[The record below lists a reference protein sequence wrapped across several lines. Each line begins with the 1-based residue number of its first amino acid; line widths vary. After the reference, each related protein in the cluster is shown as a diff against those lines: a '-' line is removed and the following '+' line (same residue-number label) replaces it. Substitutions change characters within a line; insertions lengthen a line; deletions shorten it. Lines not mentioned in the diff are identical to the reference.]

1 MARTDFKDYYEI
13 LGVSKN
19 ATDAEIRQAFRRL
32 ARKYHP
38 DLNPGDKEAEA
49 RFKEINEAHEVLS
62 DPEKRRKYDQ
72 FGQYWQQA
80 SAAGAGGFNVNVGD
94 FGADFGQFANF
105 EDFINEL
112 LGRFATGTT
121 TGRTRTWSSA
131 GFDPSPFGSTDID
144 LEVQISFQEAFQG
157 CQKSFKIGDEQVTVT
172 IPAGIK
178 PGTKLRLR
186 GKGQYNPY
194 TQQRGDLYL
203 TVQVAPHPLF
213 RFEEDQLVI
222 DLPITPDEAAL
233 GAQVTVPTPSGNVVL
248 NVPAGTRSG
257 QSLRLRGKG
266 WRSSSGIAGDLLA
279 KVQIVPPK
287 SLSAQEKELYEK
299 LRSFRTFN
307 PRAHW
312 PV

>member
-1 MARTDFKDYYEI
+1 MARTDFKDYYQV
-13 LGVSKN
+13 LGVSKT
-19 ATDAEIRQAFRRL
+19 ATDADIRQAFRRL

-38 DLNPGDKEAEA
+38 DLNPGDKDAEA

-80 SAAGAGGFNVNVGD
+80 GGGGAGGFNVNVGGFD
-94 FGADFGQFANF
+94 ADFSQFANF
-105 EDFINEL
+105 EEFINEL
-112 LGRFATGTT
+112 LGRFSTAGTAS
-121 TGRTRTWSSA
+121 GWSG
-131 GFDPSPFGSTDID
+131 GFDPSGFSSTSADVEAD
-144 LEVQISFQEAFQG
+144 AQISFQEAAQG
-157 CQKSFKIGDEQVTVT
+157 CEKTFQIGSEKVTVT

-186 GKGQYNPY
+186 GKGRSNPY

-213 RFEEDQLVI
+213 RFEENQLVM
-222 DLPITPDEAAL
+222 DLPLAPDEAAL

-248 NVPAGTRSG
+248 NIPAGTRSG

-266 WRSSSGIAGDLLA
+266 WRKSDGTHGDLLA

-287 SLSAQEKELYEK
+287 SLSAAEKDLYEK
-299 LRSFRTFN
+299 LRSLRTFN

-312 PV
+312 PNA

>member
-1 MARTDFKDYYEI
+1 MARTDFKDYYQI

-80 SAAGAGGFNVNVGD
+80 SAAGAGGFNVD
-94 FGADFGQFANF
+94 FGTDFSQFANF

-121 TGRTRTWSSA
+121 TGRTRTWSTV
-131 GFDPSPFGSTDID
+131 GFDPSGFGVTDTE
-144 LEVQISFQEAFQG
+144 LEVQISFEEAFRG
-157 CQKSFKIGDEQVTVT
+157 CQKSLNIGGEQMTVT
-172 IPAGIK
+172 IPAGVRS
-178 PGTKLRLR
+178 GTKLRLR

-213 RFEEDQLVI
+213 HFEDDQLVI
-222 DLPITPDEAAL
+222 DLPLTPDEAAL
-233 GAQVTVPTPSGNVVL
+233 GAQVTVPTPSGNVVVT
-248 NVPAGTRSG
+248 VPAGTRSG
-257 QSLRLRGKG
+257 QSLRLRSKG
-266 WRSSSGIAGDLLA
+266 WPNRLGGRGDLLA

-287 SLSAQEKELYEK
+287 SLSWQEKELYEK
-299 LRSFRTFN
+299 LRSLRTFN
-307 PRAHW
+307 PRAQW

>member
-1 MARTDFKDYYEI
+1 MARTDFKDYYQI

-94 FGADFGQFANF
+94 FGADFSQFANF

-121 TGRTRTWSSA
+121 TGRTRSWSSVGFDTA
-131 GFDPSPFGSTDID
+131 GFGATDVET
-144 LEVQISFQEAFQG
+144 EVQISFQEAFQG
-157 CQKSFKIGDEQVTVT
+157 CQKSFAIGNEQVTVR
-172 IPAGIK
+172 IPAGVRS
-178 PGTKLRLR
+178 GTKLRLR

-233 GAQVTVPTPSGNVVL
+233 GAQVTVPTPSGNVVV

-266 WRSSSGIAGDLLA
+266 WPNRLGSRGDLLA

-287 SLSAQEKELYEK
+287 SLSAQEKELYAK
-299 LRSFRTFN
+299 LRSLRTFN
-307 PRAHW
+307 PRSHW

>member
-1 MARTDFKDYYEI
+1 MARTDFKDYYQV
-13 LGVSKN
+13 LGVSKT

-38 DLNPGDKEAEA
+38 DLNPGDKDAEA

-80 SAAGAGGFNVNVGD
+80 AGSTSGFNVNVGGFDGD
-94 FGADFGQFANF
+94 FSQFANF
-105 EDFINEL
+105 EEFINEL
-112 LGRFATGTT
+112 LGRVSGAAGAS
-121 TGRTRTWSSA
+121 GWPG
-131 GFDPSPFGSTDID
+131 GFDPSGFGSTSADSEA
-144 LEVQISFQEAFQG
+144 EVQISFQEAAQG
-157 CQKSFKIGDEQVTVT
+157 CEKTFQIGAEKVTVT

-186 GKGQYNPY
+186 GKGKSNPY
-194 TQQRGDLYL
+194 TSQRGDLYL

-213 RFEEDQLVI
+213 RFEENQLVL
-222 DLPITPDEAAL
+222 DLPLAPDEAAL
-233 GAQVTVPTPSGNVVL
+233 GTQLTVPTPSGNVVL
-248 NVPAGTRSG
+248 NIPAGTRSG

-266 WRSSSGIAGDLLA
+266 WPRPNGTPGDLLA

-287 SLSAQEKELYEK
+287 SLSGAEKDLYEK
-299 LRSFRTFN
+299 LRSLRTFN

-312 PV
+312 PST

>member
-1 MARTDFKDYYEI
+1 MARTDFKDYYQI

-94 FGADFGQFANF
+94 FGADFSQFANF

-121 TGRTRTWSSA
+121 TGRTRSWSSVGFDTA
-131 GFDPSPFGSTDID
+131 GFGATDVET
-144 LEVQISFQEAFQG
+144 EVQISFQEAFQG
-157 CQKSFKIGDEQVTVT
+157 CQKSFAIGNEQVTVR
-172 IPAGIK
+172 IPAGVRS
-178 PGTKLRLR
+178 GTKLRLR

-233 GAQVTVPTPSGNVVL
+233 GAQVTVPTPSGNVVV

-266 WRSSSGIAGDLLA
+266 WPNRLGSRGDLLA

-287 SLSAQEKELYEK
+287 FLSAQEKELYEK
-299 LRSFRTFN
+299 LRSLRTFN
-307 PRAHW
+307 PRSHW

>member
-1 MARTDFKDYYEI
+1 MARTDFKDYYQI

-19 ATDAEIRQAFRRL
+19 ATEAEIRQAFRRL

-62 DPEKRRKYDQ
+62 DPQKRRKYDQ

-80 SAAGAGGFNVNVGD
+80 SAAEAGGFNVNVGD
-94 FGADFGQFANF
+94 FGADFSQFANF
-105 EDFINEL
+105 EEFINEL
-112 LGRFATGTT
+112 LGRFATGT
-121 TGRTRTWSSA
+121 GRTRTWSTV
-131 GFDPSPFGSTDID
+131 GFDTSGFGSADAEAEI
-144 LEVQISFQEAFQG
+144 QISFQEAFQG
-157 CQKSFKIGDEQVTVT
+157 CQKSFAIGNEQVTVT

-194 TQQRGDLYL
+194 SQQRGDLYL

-213 RFEEDQLVI
+213 RFEDDQLVI

-266 WRSSSGIAGDLLA
+266 WRSSGGMAGDLLA

-287 SLSAQEKELYEK
+287 SLSAQEKDLYEK
-299 LRSFRTFN
+299 LRSLRTFN

-312 PV
+312 PI

>member
-1 MARTDFKDYYEI
+1 MARTDFKDYYQV
-13 LGVSKN
+13 LGVSKT
-19 ATDAEIRQAFRRL
+19 ATDADIRQAFRRL

-38 DLNPGDKEAEA
+38 DLNPGDKDAEA

-80 SAAGAGGFNVNVGD
+80 GGGGAGGFNVNVGGFD
-94 FGADFGQFANF
+94 ADFSQFANF
-105 EDFINEL
+105 EEFINEL
-112 LGRFATGTT
+112 LGRFSTGGTAS
-121 TGRTRTWSSA
+121 GWSG
-131 GFDPSPFGSTDID
+131 GFDPSGFSSTSADVEAD
-144 LEVQISFQEAFQG
+144 AQISFQEAAQG
-157 CQKSFKIGDEQVTVT
+157 CEKTFQIGSEKVTVT

-186 GKGQYNPY
+186 GKGRSNPY

-213 RFEEDQLVI
+213 RFEENQLVM
-222 DLPITPDEAAL
+222 DLPLAPDEAAL

-248 NVPAGTRSG
+248 NIPAGTRSG

-266 WRSSSGIAGDLLA
+266 WRKSDGTHGDLLA

-287 SLSAQEKELYEK
+287 SLSVDEKDLYEK
-299 LRSFRTFN
+299 LRSLRTFN

-312 PV
+312 PNT

>member
-1 MARTDFKDYYEI
+1 MARTDFKDYYQI

-80 SAAGAGGFNVNVGD
+80 SGAGAGGFNFNVGD
-94 FGADFGQFANF
+94 FGADFSQFATF

-121 TGRTRTWSSA
+121 TGRTRSWSSVGFDTA
-131 GFDPSPFGSTDID
+131 GFGGTDVEA
-144 LEVQISFQEAFQG
+144 EVQISFQEAFQG
-157 CQKSFKIGDEQVTVT
+157 CQKSFAIGNEQVTVR

-178 PGTKLRLR
+178 SGTKLRLR

-194 TQQRGDLYL
+194 TQQRGDVYL

-213 RFEEDQLVI
+213 RFEDDQLVI

-266 WRSSSGIAGDLLA
+266 WPSSGGSAGDLLA

-299 LRSFRTFN
+299 LRSLRTFN
-307 PRAHW
+307 PRSHW

>member
-1 MARTDFKDYYEI
+1 MARTDFKDYYQI

-19 ATDAEIRQAFRRL
+19 ATEAEIRQAFRRL

-62 DPEKRRKYDQ
+62 NPEKRRKYDQ

-80 SAAGAGGFNVNVGD
+80 SAAGAAGFNVDFSN
-94 FGADFGQFANF
+94 FGADFSQFANF

-121 TGRTRTWSSA
+121 TGRTRSWSSV
-131 GFDPSPFGSTDID
+131 GFDTTGFGGTDVEAEI
-144 LEVQISFQEAFQG
+144 QISFQEAFEG
-157 CQKSFKIGDEQVTVT
+157 CQKTFTVGSDQVTVT
-172 IPAGIK
+172 VPAGIRG
-178 PGTKLRLR
+178 GTKLRLR

-233 GAQVTVPTPSGNVVL
+233 GAQVTVPTPSGSVVVT
-248 NVPAGTRSG
+248 VPAGTRSG

-266 WRSSSGIAGDLLA
+266 WPSRLGGRGDLLA

-287 SLSAQEKELYEK
+287 SLSAQERELYEK
-299 LRSFRTFN
+299 LRSLRTFN

-312 PV
+312 RV

>member
-1 MARTDFKDYYEI
+1 MARTDFKDYYQI

-38 DLNPGDKEAEA
+38 DLNPGDKDAEA

-94 FGADFGQFANF
+94 FGADFSQFANF

-121 TGRTRTWSSA
+121 TGRTRSWSSVGFDTA
-131 GFDPSPFGSTDID
+131 GFGATDVET
-144 LEVQISFQEAFQG
+144 EVQISFQEAFQG
-157 CQKSFKIGDEQVTVT
+157 CQKSFAIGNEQVTVR
-172 IPAGIK
+172 IPAGVRS
-178 PGTKLRLR
+178 GTKLRLR

-203 TVQVAPHPLF
+203 TVQVAPHPIF
-213 RFEEDQLVI
+213 HFEEDQLVI

-233 GAQVTVPTPSGNVVL
+233 GAQVTVPTPSGNVVV

-266 WRSSSGIAGDLLA
+266 WPNRLGSRGDLLA

-287 SLSAQEKELYEK
+287 FLSAQEQELYAK
-299 LRSFRTFN
+299 LRSLRTFN
-307 PRAHW
+307 PRSHW

>member
-1 MARTDFKDYYEI
+1 MARTDFKDYYQV
-13 LGVSKN
+13 LGVSKT
-19 ATDAEIRQAFRRL
+19 ATDADIRQAFRRL

-38 DLNPGDKEAEA
+38 DLNPGDKDAEA

-80 SAAGAGGFNVNVGD
+80 GGGGAGGFNVNVGGFD
-94 FGADFGQFANF
+94 ADFSQFANF
-105 EDFINEL
+105 EEFINEL
-112 LGRFATGTT
+112 LGRFSTAGTAS
-121 TGRTRTWSSA
+121 GWSG
-131 GFDPSPFGSTDID
+131 GFDPSGFSSTSADV
-144 LEVQISFQEAFQG
+144 EAEAQISFQEAAQG
-157 CQKSFKIGDEQVTVT
+157 CEKTFQIGSEKVTVT

-186 GKGQYNPY
+186 GKGRSNPY

-213 RFEEDQLVI
+213 RFEENQLVM
-222 DLPITPDEAAL
+222 DLPLAPDEAAL

-248 NVPAGTRSG
+248 NIPAGTRSG

-266 WRSSSGIAGDLLA
+266 WRKSDGTHGDLLA
-279 KVQIVPPK
+279 RVQIVPPK
-287 SLSAQEKELYEK
+287 SLSGDEKDLYEK
-299 LRSFRTFN
+299 LRSLRTFN

-312 PV
+312 PNA

>member
-1 MARTDFKDYYEI
+1 MARTDFKDYYQV
-13 LGVSKN
+13 LGVSKT
-19 ATDAEIRQAFRRL
+19 ATDADIRQAFRRL

-38 DLNPGDKEAEA
+38 DLNPGDKDAEA

-80 SAAGAGGFNVNVGD
+80 GGGGAGGFNVNVGGFD
-94 FGADFGQFANF
+94 ADFSQFANF
-105 EDFINEL
+105 EEFINEL
-112 LGRFATGTT
+112 LGRFSTAGTAS
-121 TGRTRTWSSA
+121 GWSG
-131 GFDPSPFGSTDID
+131 GFDPSGFSSTNADV
-144 LEVQISFQEAFQG
+144 EAEAQISFQEAAQG
-157 CQKSFKIGDEQVTVT
+157 CEKTFQIGSEKVTVT

-186 GKGQYNPY
+186 GKGRSNPY

-213 RFEEDQLVI
+213 RFEENQLVM
-222 DLPITPDEAAL
+222 DLPLAPDEAAL

-248 NVPAGTRSG
+248 NIPAGTRSG

-266 WRSSSGIAGDLLA
+266 WRKSDGTHGDLLA

-287 SLSAQEKELYEK
+287 SLSGDEKDLYEK
-299 LRSFRTFN
+299 LRSLRTFN

-312 PV
+312 PNA

>member
-1 MARTDFKDYYEI
+1 MARTDFKDYYQI

-80 SAAGAGGFNVNVGD
+80 SAAGAGGFNVNVAD
-94 FGADFGQFANF
+94 FGADFSQFANF

-121 TGRTRTWSSA
+121 TGRTRSWSSVGFDTA
-131 GFDPSPFGSTDID
+131 GFGATDVET
-144 LEVQISFQEAFQG
+144 EVQISFQEAFQG
-157 CQKSFKIGDEQVTVT
+157 CQKSFAIGNEQVTVR

-178 PGTKLRLR
+178 SGTKLRLR

-233 GAQVTVPTPSGNVVL
+233 GAQVTVPTPSGNVVV

-266 WRSSSGIAGDLLA
+266 WPNRLGSRGDLLA

-287 SLSAQEKELYEK
+287 SLSAQEKELYAK
-299 LRSFRTFN
+299 LRSLRTFN
-307 PRAHW
+307 PRSHW

>member
-62 DPEKRRKYDQ
+62 DPQKRRKYDQ

-94 FGADFGQFANF
+94 FDVDFGQFANF

-121 TGRTRTWSSA
+121 TGRTRTWSSP
-131 GFDPSPFGSTDID
+131 GFDPSAFGGTNVDA
-144 LEVQISFQEAFQG
+144 EVQISFQEAFQG
-157 CQKSFKIGDEQVTVT
+157 CQKSFTIGNQQVTVT

-266 WRSSSGIAGDLLA
+266 WRSSSGVAGDLLA

-299 LRSFRTFN
+299 LRSLRTFN

>member
-1 MARTDFKDYYEI
+1 MARTDFKDYYQI

-94 FGADFGQFANF
+94 FGADFSQFANF

-121 TGRTRTWSSA
+121 TGRTRSWSSVGFDTA
-131 GFDPSPFGSTDID
+131 GFGGTDVEA
-144 LEVQISFQEAFQG
+144 EVQISFQEAFQG
-157 CQKSFKIGDEQVTVT
+157 CQKSFAIGNEQVTVR

-194 TQQRGDLYL
+194 TQQRGDVYL

-213 RFEEDQLVI
+213 RFEDDQLVI

-233 GAQVTVPTPSGNVVL
+233 GAQVTVPTPSGNVVV

-266 WRSSSGIAGDLLA
+266 WPSSGGSAGDLLA

-299 LRSFRTFN
+299 LRSLRTFN
-307 PRAHW
+307 PRSHW

>member
-1 MARTDFKDYYEI
+1 MARTDFKDYYQV
-13 LGVSKN
+13 LGVSKT
-19 ATDAEIRQAFRRL
+19 ATDADIRQAFRRL

-38 DLNPGDKEAEA
+38 DLNPGDKDAEA

-80 SAAGAGGFNVNVGD
+80 GGGGAGGFNVNVGGFD
-94 FGADFGQFANF
+94 ADFSQFANF
-105 EDFINEL
+105 EEFINEL
-112 LGRFATGTT
+112 LGRFSTGGTAS
-121 TGRTRTWSSA
+121 GWSG
-131 GFDPSPFGSTDID
+131 GFDPSGFSSASADVEAD
-144 LEVQISFQEAFQG
+144 AQISFQEAAQG
-157 CQKSFKIGDEQVTVT
+157 CEKTFQIGSEKVTVT

-186 GKGQYNPY
+186 GKGRSNPY

-213 RFEEDQLVI
+213 RFEENQLVM
-222 DLPITPDEAAL
+222 DLPLAPDEAAL

-248 NVPAGTRSG
+248 NIPAGTRSG

-266 WRSSSGIAGDLLA
+266 WRKSDGTHGDLLA

-287 SLSAQEKELYEK
+287 SLSATEKDLYEK
-299 LRSFRTFN
+299 LRSLRTFN

-312 PV
+312 PNS

>member
-1 MARTDFKDYYEI
+1 MARTDFKDYYQI

-94 FGADFGQFANF
+94 FGTDFSQFANF

-121 TGRTRTWSSA
+121 TGRTRSWSSVGFDTA
-131 GFDPSPFGSTDID
+131 GFGATDVET
-144 LEVQISFQEAFQG
+144 EVQISFQEAFQG
-157 CQKSFKIGDEQVTVT
+157 CQKSFAIGNEQVTVR
-172 IPAGIK
+172 IPAGVRS
-178 PGTKLRLR
+178 GTKLRLR

-233 GAQVTVPTPSGNVVL
+233 GAQVTVPTPSGNVVV

-266 WRSSSGIAGDLLA
+266 WPNRLGSRGDLLA

-287 SLSAQEKELYEK
+287 SLSAQEKELYAK
-299 LRSFRTFN
+299 LRSLRTFN
-307 PRAHW
+307 PRSHW

>member
-1 MARTDFKDYYEI
+1 MARTDFKDYYQV
-13 LGVSKN
+13 LGVSKT
-19 ATDAEIRQAFRRL
+19 ATDADIRQAFRRL

-38 DLNPGDKEAEA
+38 DLNPGDKDAEA

-80 SAAGAGGFNVNVGD
+80 GGGGAGGFNVNVGGFD
-94 FGADFGQFANF
+94 ADFSQFANF
-105 EDFINEL
+105 EEFINEL
-112 LGRFATGTT
+112 LGRFSTAGTAS
-121 TGRTRTWSSA
+121 GWSG
-131 GFDPSPFGSTDID
+131 GFDPSGFSSTSADV
-144 LEVQISFQEAFQG
+144 EAEAQISFQEAAQG
-157 CQKSFKIGDEQVTVT
+157 CEKTFQIGSEKVTVT

-186 GKGQYNPY
+186 GKGRSNPY

-213 RFEEDQLVI
+213 RFEENQLVM
-222 DLPITPDEAAL
+222 DLPLAPDEAAL

-248 NVPAGTRSG
+248 NIPAGTRSG

-266 WRSSSGIAGDLLA
+266 WRKSDGTHGDLLA

-287 SLSAQEKELYEK
+287 SLSGDEKDLYEK
-299 LRSFRTFN
+299 LRSLRTFN

-312 PV
+312 PNA

>member
-1 MARTDFKDYYEI
+1 MARTDFKDYYQI

-94 FGADFGQFANF
+94 FGADFSQFANF

-121 TGRTRTWSSA
+121 TGRTRSWGSA
-131 GFDPSPFGSTDID
+131 GFDPSVFGGTDVEA
-144 LEVQISFQEAFQG
+144 EVQISFQEAFQG
-157 CQKSFKIGDEQVTVT
+157 CQKSFQIGNEQVTVT
-172 IPAGIK
+172 IPAGVK

-194 TQQRGDLYL
+194 TQQRGDVYL

-213 RFEEDQLVI
+213 RFEDDQLVI

-266 WRSSSGIAGDLLA
+266 WRSSSGSAGDLLA

-299 LRSFRTFN
+299 LRSLRTFN

-312 PV
+312 SV

>member
-1 MARTDFKDYYEI
+1 MARTDFKDYYQV
-13 LGVSKN
+13 LGVSKT
-19 ATDAEIRQAFRRL
+19 ATDADIRQAFRRL

-38 DLNPGDKEAEA
+38 DLNPGDKDAEA

-80 SAAGAGGFNVNVGD
+80 GGGGAGGFNVNVGGFD
-94 FGADFGQFANF
+94 ADFSQFANF
-105 EDFINEL
+105 EEFINEL
-112 LGRFATGTT
+112 LGRFSTAGTAS
-121 TGRTRTWSSA
+121 GWSG
-131 GFDPSPFGSTDID
+131 GFDPSGFSSTSADVEAD
-144 LEVQISFQEAFQG
+144 AQISFQEAAQG
-157 CQKSFKIGDEQVTVT
+157 CEKTFQIGSEKVTVT

-186 GKGQYNPY
+186 GKGRSNPY

-213 RFEEDQLVI
+213 RFEENQLVM
-222 DLPITPDEAAL
+222 DLPLAPDEAAL

-248 NVPAGTRSG
+248 NIPAGTRSG

-266 WRSSSGIAGDLLA
+266 WRKSDGTHGDLLA

-287 SLSAQEKELYEK
+287 SLSAAEKDLYEK
-299 LRSFRTFN
+299 LRSLRTFN

-312 PV
+312 PNS

>member
-1 MARTDFKDYYEI
+1 MARTDFKDYYQV
-13 LGVSKN
+13 LGVSKT
-19 ATDAEIRQAFRRL
+19 ATDADIRQAFRRL

-38 DLNPGDKEAEA
+38 DLNPGDKDAEA

-80 SAAGAGGFNVNVGD
+80 GGGGAGGFNVNVGGFD
-94 FGADFGQFANF
+94 ADFSQFANF
-105 EDFINEL
+105 EEFINEL
-112 LGRFATGTT
+112 LGRFSTAGTAS
-121 TGRTRTWSSA
+121 GWSG
-131 GFDPSPFGSTDID
+131 GFDPSGFSSTSADV
-144 LEVQISFQEAFQG
+144 EAEAQISFQEAAQG
-157 CQKSFKIGDEQVTVT
+157 CEKTFQIGSEKVTVT

-186 GKGQYNPY
+186 GKGRSNPY

-213 RFEEDQLVI
+213 RFEENQLVM
-222 DLPITPDEAAL
+222 DLPLAPDEAAL

-248 NVPAGTRSG
+248 NIPAGTRSG

-266 WRSSSGIAGDLLA
+266 WRKSDGTHGDLLA
-279 KVQIVPPK
+279 KVQIVPSK
-287 SLSAQEKELYEK
+287 SLSAAEKDLYEK
-299 LRSFRTFN
+299 LRSLRTFN

-312 PV
+312 PNA

>member
-1 MARTDFKDYYEI
+1 MARTDFKDYYQI

-19 ATDAEIRQAFRRL
+19 ATEAEIRQAFRRL

-62 DPEKRRKYDQ
+62 DPQKRRKYDQ

-80 SAAGAGGFNVNVGD
+80 SAAEAGGFNVNVGD
-94 FGADFGQFANF
+94 FGADFSQFASF

-112 LGRFATGTT
+112 LGRFATGT
-121 TGRTRTWSSA
+121 GRTRPWSTV
-131 GFDPSPFGSTDID
+131 GFDTSGFGSADV
-144 LEVQISFQEAFQG
+144 EAEMQISFQEAFQG
-157 CQKSFKIGDEQVTVT
+157 CQKSFAIGNEQVTVT

-213 RFEEDQLVI
+213 RFEDDQLVI

-266 WRSSSGIAGDLLA
+266 WRSSGGIAGDLLA

-299 LRSFRTFN
+299 LRSLRSFN
-307 PRAHW
+307 PRGHW
-312 PV
+312 PI

>member
-1 MARTDFKDYYEI
+1 MARTDFKDYYQV
-13 LGVSKN
+13 LGVSKT
-19 ATDAEIRQAFRRL
+19 ATDADIRQAFRRL

-38 DLNPGDKEAEA
+38 DLNPGDKDAEA

-80 SAAGAGGFNVNVGD
+80 GGGGAGGFNVNVGGFD
-94 FGADFGQFANF
+94 ADFSQFANF
-105 EDFINEL
+105 EEFINEL
-112 LGRFATGTT
+112 LGRFSTAGTAS
-121 TGRTRTWSSA
+121 GWSG
-131 GFDPSPFGSTDID
+131 GFDPSGFSSTSADV
-144 LEVQISFQEAFQG
+144 EAEAQISFQEAAQG
-157 CQKSFKIGDEQVTVT
+157 CEKTFQIGSEKVTVT

-186 GKGQYNPY
+186 GKGRSNPY

-213 RFEEDQLVI
+213 RFEENQLVM
-222 DLPITPDEAAL
+222 DLPLAPDEAAL

-248 NVPAGTRSG
+248 NIPAGTRSG

-266 WRSSSGIAGDLLA
+266 WRKSDGTHGDLLA

-287 SLSAQEKELYEK
+287 SLSGDEKDLYEK
-299 LRSFRTFN
+299 LRSLRTFN

-312 PV
+312 PNT